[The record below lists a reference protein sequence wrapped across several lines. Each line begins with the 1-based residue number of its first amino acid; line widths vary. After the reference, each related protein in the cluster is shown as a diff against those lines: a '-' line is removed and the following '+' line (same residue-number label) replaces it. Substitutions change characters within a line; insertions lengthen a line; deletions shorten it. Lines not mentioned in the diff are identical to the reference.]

1 MERNIRFK
9 SYNSFSPISCHWSLS
24 IPPENIRKLQVSEV
38 SSSGIMWV
46 KMTQKEEALVIF
58 FVVLDGGMEKI
69 DASVFLL
76 S

>member
-1 MERNIRFK
+1 
-9 SYNSFSPISCHWSLS
+9 
-24 IPPENIRKLQVSEV
+24 
-38 SSSGIMWV
+38 MWV